1 MQRPVDPSFGR
12 VKLVVDGLKH
22 NLIGGGWVKTKEQK
36 RIIKS

>member
-22 NLIGGGWVKTKEQK
+22 SWMGGGWVKTKEQK
-36 RIIKS
+36 V